1 MQRNKNKGHT
11 LIEAMFSAFLALACA
26 LIFSAT
32 IPFANFTRG
41 KADNLNA
48 ATSLAQKTAESIRGG
63 GYANS
68 SVQRLSDDGKVQ
80 STTAVN
86 ISGFPFGLTGESAQ
100 EFTSVD
106 AANVDSPAAVLPGG
120 RGFIKSE
127 QVSADL
133 RRITVIIAWQEKSV
147 WKSVRIATLVAN
159 L

>member
-1 MQRNKNKGHT
+1 MKNNTKRGHT

-32 IPFANFTRG
+32 VPFANFTRG

-68 SVQRLSDDGKVQ
+68 TVGQLTSDGKVQ
-80 STTAVN
+80 SSTLVN
-86 ISGFPFGLTGESAQ
+86 ISGFAFGQAGESAL

-120 RGFIKSE
+120 RGFIKAE

-147 WKSVRIATLVAN
+147 WKSVRLATLVAN

>member
-1 MQRNKNKGHT
+1 MRSNKNKGHT

-32 IPFANFTRG
+32 VPFANFTRG

-48 ATSLAQKTAESIRGG
+48 ATSLAQKTAESIRGA

-68 SVQRLSDDGKVQ
+68 SVQRLADDGKVQ

-86 ISGFPFGLTGESAQ
+86 ISGFSFGTAGESAQ

-127 QVSADL
+127 QVSGDL
-133 RRITVIIAWQEKSV
+133 RRITVIIAWQEKSA
-147 WKSVRIATLVAN
+147 WKSVRIATLIAN